1 MTGIEFKLLM
11 SFNLEF
17 TNSESNHW
25 IYVSTDNFLDWDSDM
40 GLAS

>member
-1 MTGIEFKLLM
+1 MTGIESQLLM

-25 IYVSTDNFLDWDSDM
+25 IYVSTDNFLDRDSDM